1 MDPLLEA
8 LFDVIDLRGVF
19 EKVGPW
25 LSTLIIAT
33 AIVLFLSLRVAVSR
47 LLSPAPQG
55 PKAETT
61 QRVSNVKD
69 STVTVTA
76 APTVQQKDVSGATKV
91 AGRDQV
97 NIQKQ
102 VNVYPTIVR
111 RNVGEE
117 GMPIIQQPVDVT
129 DAEGVK
135 HQTDVYV
142 MWQDASWGDG
152 TLQFNEDK
160 LDRFFAGSL
169 YQSALKRADA
179 IVCVGLVSSWL
190 PKGEM
195 SPEREQRL
203 RGLSDRRAKKL
214 CARIAEET
222 QSLDRQPVLIGMGLG
237 FNRVRAPDKAAD
249 SKQRALVLIHVNSK
263 VGHRPAT
270 KEQTRGIVRQVL
282 TEASMPDFDPRQYSQ
297 SQPGRAVCWFSMEQG
312 EFELDPDCES

>member
-102 VNVYPTIVR
+102 VNVYLLIS
-111 RNVGEE
+111 
-117 GMPIIQQPVDVT
+117 
-129 DAEGVK
+129 AE
-135 HQTDVYV
+135 
-142 MWQDASWGDG
+142 
-152 TLQFNEDK
+152 N
-160 LDRFFAGSL
+160 
-169 YQSALKRADA
+169 
-179 IVCVGLVSSWL
+179 
-190 PKGEM
+190 
-195 SPEREQRL
+195 
-203 RGLSDRRAKKL
+203 
-214 CARIAEET
+214 
-222 QSLDRQPVLIGMGLG
+222 
-237 FNRVRAPDKAAD
+237 
-249 SKQRALVLIHVNSK
+249 
-263 VGHRPAT
+263 
-270 KEQTRGIVRQVL
+270 
-282 TEASMPDFDPRQYSQ
+282 
-297 SQPGRAVCWFSMEQG
+297 
-312 EFELDPDCES
+312 